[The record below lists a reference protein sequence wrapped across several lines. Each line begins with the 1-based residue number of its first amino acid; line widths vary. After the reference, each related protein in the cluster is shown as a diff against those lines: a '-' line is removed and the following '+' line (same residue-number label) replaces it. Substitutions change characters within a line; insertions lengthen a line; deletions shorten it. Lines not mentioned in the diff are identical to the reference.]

1 MGSAIGERSFAA
13 LSPEPAFA
21 ALRRGR
27 RRKMGGR
34 WRLRLMHFDSL
45 PRPLPSQE
53 ERREIRF
60 NDLTLQ
66 RNTMPYIELHACS
79 AFSFLRGA
87 SFPEQ
92 LAETAAELAMPAM
105 ALLDRN
111 GVYGA
116 QRFSVVAREQ
126 NIRPIIGCELSM
138 EDGGI
143 LPVLVENRNGYKNLC
158 ELLTEAHLRS
168 EKGKCAIQWNE
179 LPQFAEGLVAFF
191 NESLLRFDV
200 SRIVNCRASVS
211 DANLARR
218 FTEWSRGDASDMDGQ
233 PVRASERARMS
244 QTPYK
249 SEDRAQFLIN
259 IFGGE
264 NVVVEIQRHFLRGE
278 ERINRQLVD
287 LANHYRLPLVA
298 TNGVQYA
305 KSYGREVLDVFT
317 CIREHTHL
325 DVAGKL
331 LTQNSERHLKSDA
344 EMRAIFR
351 DLPDAITNTERL
363 ADRLQFS
370 LENIGYEFPEYPV
383 PDGHTMNSFLRT
395 MVLFGAQQRYE
406 SITKKVKR
414 QLEEEL
420 ALITRLGFSGYFLIV
435 WDIVNFCR
443 ENNIMVQGRG
453 SAANSAVCFC
463 LGITPVD
470 PVSNHL
476 VFERFLNESR
486 KGWPDI

>member
-116 QRFSVVAREQ
+116 QRFSVTAREH
-126 NIRPIIGCELSM
+126 NVHPIIGCELSM
-138 EDGGI
+138 EDGTI
-143 LPVLVENRNGYKNLC
+143 LPVLVANRTGYKNLC
-158 ELLTEAHLRS
+158 QLLTQAHLRS

-179 LPQFAEGLVAFF
+179 LPQFAEGLVA
-191 NESLLRFDV
+191 LLG
-200 SRIVNCRASVS
+200 SACA
-211 DANLARR
+211 
-218 FTEWSRGDASDMDGQ
+218 TQ
-233 PVRASERARMS
+233 P
-244 QTPYK
+244 
-249 SEDRAQFLIN
+249 EDRAQFFIHTL
-259 IFGGE
+259 GRE
-264 NVVVEIQRHFLRGE
+264 NVFVEIQRHFLRGE
-278 ERINRQLVD
+278 KRINQQLVD
-287 LANHYRLPLVA
+287 LAAHYRLPILA
-298 TNGVQYA
+298 TNGVQHA
-305 KSYGREVLDVFT
+305 RPRGREVLDVFT

-325 DVAGKL
+325 DAAGKL
-331 LTQNSERHLKSDA
+331 LTRNSERHLKGDA
-344 EMRAIFR
+344 EMRELFR
-351 DLPDAITNTERL
+351 DLREAIENTSRLAERL
-363 ADRLQFS
+363 TFS
-370 LENIGYEFPEYPV
+370 LENIGYEFPSFPV
-383 PDGHTMNSFLRT
+383 
-395 MVLFGAQQRYE
+395 
-406 SITKKVKR
+406 
-414 QLEEEL
+414 
-420 ALITRLGFSGYFLIV
+420 
-435 WDIVNFCR
+435 
-443 ENNIMVQGRG
+443 
-453 SAANSAVCFC
+453 
-463 LGITPVD
+463 
-470 PVSNHL
+470 
-476 VFERFLNESR
+476 
-486 KGWPDI
+486 